1 MTKAKKDSRKPAE
14 ETGVDLR
21 NRLLSIAERLL
32 QDKGPDNFSIRE
44 LARLGDIST
53 MGIYTAFGG
62 RIGVMDALYEA
73 GFARLY
79 EWEKSVEN
87 PDDPYQWLI
96 DKLYIYRKFAL
107 ENVGL
112 YRLMFGGARRFQPA
126 PASTQYSSLVVP
138 VESAY
143 PAFNA
148 LVATLAA
155 CKEAGLLAD
164 EREPDEIAFSTWA
177 TLHGLVSLEIAGY
190 VDEDLA
196 KTRFDSGVETILR
209 GMLKPGLRTKMSEG
223 SDPE

>member
-1 MTKAKKDSRKPAE
+1 MEKADKDSRKAE
-14 ETGVDLR
+14 DETGEDLR
-21 NRLLSIAERLL
+21 ERLLSIAEKLL
-32 QDKGPDNFSIRE
+32 QDKGPDKFSIRE
-44 LARLGDIST
+44 LARLGNIST

-79 EWEKSVEN
+79 QWEKSIEN
-87 PDDPYQWLI
+87 PDDPYAWLI
-96 DKLYIYRKFAL
+96 DKLYVYRKFAL

-138 VESAY
+138 VETAY

-148 LVATLAA
+148 LVSTLSA
-155 CKEAGLLAD
+155 CKQAGLLAD
-164 EREPDEIAFSTWA
+164 DREPDEIAFSTWA

-209 GMLKPGLRTKMSEG
+209 SLVKPEFRKNLQNT
-223 SDPE
+223 